1 MIVLRTSKTIA
12 RYVLELQIDLI
23 KERRIKKK

>member
-1 MIVLRTSKTIA
+1 MIVLQTSKTIT
-12 RYVLELQIDLI
+12 RYVLELQIHLI

>member
-1 MIVLRTSKTIA
+1 MIVLQTSKTIT